1 MRTTFYA
8 ACIFSALLTACG
20 GNTGEEQ
27 TTEDTTE
34 TSDTMQGSEEM
45 SVTFEQAWATDTVMQ
60 TPESV
65 IYDEAR
71 DAVYVANIGGVNA
84 EGADGD
90 GFISKMTTDGTIT
103 ELKWVTGL
111 NDPKGMG
118 IHDNMLYVTDIR
130 EVAMID
136 IESGEVTETYPV
148 EGAGFLNDI
157 TIDEA
162 GTVYFSD
169 SDTDKIH
176 MLEGGQ
182 VSTFMSDS
190 SLQRPNG
197 LFAEDNQLLLASASG
212 GFFAPIEMETKEVK
226 APWMTDIPSADG
238 IIKTPTGD
246 YVVST
251 WQGEVHYVNA
261 ADQSSQKL
269 LDTKAQE
276 INSADIGYVPDEN
289 LVLVPTFYDN
299 RVVAYRLGQKDSM

>member
-1 MRTTFYA
+1 MKATFYA

-20 GNTGEEQ
+20 GVNTSEEQ
-27 TTEDTTE
+27 TTEDASSQTME
-34 TSDTMQGSEEM
+34 ESDATSVS
-45 SVTFEQAWATDTVMQ
+45 FEQVWATDTVMQ

-71 DAVYVANIGGVNA
+71 NAVYVANIGSVNA
-84 EGADGD
+84 GGSDGD
-90 GFISKMTTDGTIT
+90 GFISKMTTSGEIT
-103 ELKWVTGL
+103 DLQWVTGL

-118 IHDNMLYVTDIR
+118 IFDNMLYVTDIR
-130 EVAMID
+130 EVAVID
-136 IESGEVTETYPV
+136 IESGSITNTYPV

-157 TIDEA
+157 TIDAE
-162 GTVYFSD
+162 GSVYFTD

-176 MLEGGQ
+176 MLANGE

-197 LFAEDNQLLLASASG
+197 LFAEDGQLLLASANG
-212 GFFAPIEMETKEVK
+212 GFFAPIEMSTKEVQ

-238 IIKTPTGD
+238 IVKTTDGN

-261 ADQSSQKL
+261 SDQASQKL

-276 INSADIGYVPDEN
+276 INSADIGYVPGEN
-289 LVLVPTFYDN
+289 LVLVPTFYNN
-299 RVVAYRLGQKDSM
+299 RVVAYRLGQTNM

>member
-1 MRTTFYA
+1 MKAIFYA
-8 ACIFSALLTACG
+8 ACIFSAFFTACG

-27 TTEDTTE
+27 TTETTTQE
-34 TSDTMQGSEEM
+34 MESQPEEI
-45 SVTFEQAWATDTVMQ
+45 SFEQVWATDTVMQ

-84 EGADGD
+84 EGSDGD
-90 GFISKMTTDGTIT
+90 GFISKMAPDGSIT

-118 IHDNMLYVTDIR
+118 IHENMLYVTDIR
-130 EVAMID
+130 EVAAIN
-136 IESGEVTETYPV
+136 IETGEIVETYPV

-157 TIDEA
+157 TIDSE
-162 GTVYFSD
+162 GTVYFTD
-169 SDTDKIH
+169 SNTDKIH
-176 MLEGGQ
+176 MMENGQ

-197 LFAEDNQLLLASASG
+197 LFAEDGRLLLASARG
-212 GFFAPIEMETKEVK
+212 GFFAPIEMETKEVQ

-238 IIKTPTGD
+238 IIKTSDGN

-261 ADQSSQKL
+261 ADQASQKL
-269 LDTKAQE
+269 LDTKAEE
-276 INSADIGYVPDEN
+276 INSADIGYVPGEN

-299 RVVAYRLGQKDSM
+299 RIVAYRLGNSSM